1 MLYFRCRKKSIR
13 IYKLKWFKRWA
24 SKEGLSDSVLKLAIT
39 EMQQGLV
46 DADLGANVYKKRVP
60 LLGQGKSGSLRTLIA
75 FQVDNKA
82 FFIYGFSKST
92 RSNIS
97 VKEMKS
103 LKLLAKE
110 LLNYSE
116 EKLKKAIDSGSIE
129 EVR

>member
-24 SKEGLSDSVLKLAIT
+24 SKEGLSDSVLKLAIA

-75 FQVDNKA
+75 FQVDNKT

-116 EKLKKAIDSGSIE
+116 EKLKKAIDSGRIE

>member
-1 MLYFRCRKKSIR
+1 MESIR

-24 SKEGLSDSVLKLAIT
+24 SKEGLSDSVLKLAIA

-75 FQVDNKA
+75 FQVNNKA

>member
-1 MLYFRCRKKSIR
+1 MESIR
-13 IYKLKWFKRWA
+13 IYKLRWFKRWA
-24 SKEGLSDSVLKLAIT
+24 SKEGLSDSLLKLAIA

-60 LLGQGKSGSLRTLIA
+60 LLGHGKSGSLRTLIA

>member
-1 MLYFRCRKKSIR
+1 MESIC

>member
-1 MLYFRCRKKSIR
+1 MESIR
-13 IYKLKWFKRWA
+13 IYRLKWFKRWA
-24 SKEGLSDSVLKLAIT
+24 NKEGLSDSLLKLAVA
-39 EMQQGLV
+39 EMLEGLV
-46 DADLGANVYKKRVP
+46 DADLGANVYKKRIP

-116 EKLKKAIDSGSIE
+116 EKLKKAIDSRSIE

>member
-1 MLYFRCRKKSIR
+1 MESIR
-13 IYKLKWFKRWA
+13 IYKLKWFKKWA
-24 SKEGLSDSVLKLAIT
+24 SKEGLSDSLLKLAIA
-39 EMQQGLV
+39 EMKQGLV

-75 FQVDNKA
+75 FQVNNKA

-116 EKLKKAIDSGSIE
+116 EKLKRAIDSGSIE

>member
-1 MLYFRCRKKSIR
+1 
-13 IYKLKWFKRWA
+13 
-24 SKEGLSDSVLKLAIT
+24 
-39 EMQQGLV
+39 MQQGLV

-75 FQVDNKA
+75 FQVDNKT

>member
-1 MLYFRCRKKSIR
+1 MESIR

-24 SKEGLSDSVLKLAIT
+24 SKEGVSDGLLKVAIA
-39 EMQQGLV
+39 EMQKGLV

-82 FFIYGFSKST
+82 FFIYGFSKNV
-92 RSNIS
+92 RSNVS
-97 VKEMKS
+97 VKETKA

-110 LLNYSE
+110 LLNYSDAQ
-116 EKLKKAIDSGSIE
+116 LMKAIDSGSVV
-129 EVR
+129 EVK

>member
-1 MLYFRCRKKSIR
+1 MESIR

-24 SKEGLSDSVLKLAIT
+24 SKEGLSDSVLKLAIA

-75 FQVDNKA
+75 FQVDNKT

>member
-1 MLYFRCRKKSIR
+1 MESIR

-24 SKEGLSDSVLKLAIT
+24 SKEGLSDSVLKLAIA

-60 LLGQGKSGSLRTLIA
+60 LLGQGKSGILRTLIA

-110 LLNYSE
+110 LLSYSE

>member
-1 MLYFRCRKKSIR
+1 MESIR
-13 IYKLKWFKRWA
+13 KYKLKWFKRWA

>member
-1 MLYFRCRKKSIR
+1 MESIR

-24 SKEGLSDSVLKLAIT
+24 SKEGLSDSLLKLAIA

-92 RSNIS
+92 RSNIN

>member
-1 MLYFRCRKKSIR
+1 MESIR

-75 FQVDNKA
+75 FQVNNKA

>member
-1 MLYFRCRKKSIR
+1 MESIR

-24 SKEGLSDSVLKLAIT
+24 SKEGLSDSLLKLAIA

-92 RSNIS
+92 RSNIN

-103 LKLLAKE
+103 LKLLAKV

>member
-1 MLYFRCRKKSIR
+1 MESIR

-24 SKEGLSDSVLKLAIT
+24 SKEGLSDSLLKVAIA

-46 DADLGANVYKKRVP
+46 DADLGANVFKKRVP
-60 LLGQGKSGSLRTLIA
+60 SGGRGKSGSLRTLIA

-116 EKLKKAIDSGSIE
+116 EKLMKAIDSGSIE

>member
-1 MLYFRCRKKSIR
+1 MESIR

-24 SKEGLSDSVLKLAIT
+24 SKEG
-39 EMQQGLV
+39 
-46 DADLGANVYKKRVP
+46 
-60 LLGQGKSGSLRTLIA
+60 
-75 FQVDNKA
+75 
-82 FFIYGFSKST
+82 FSKST

-97 VKEMKS
+97 GKEMKS

>member
-24 SKEGLSDSVLKLAIT
+24 SKEGSSDSVLKLAIA

-82 FFIYGFSKST
+82 FFIYGFSKSA
-92 RSNIS
+92 RSNVS

-116 EKLKKAIDSGSIE
+116 EKLNKAIDSGSIE

>member
-1 MLYFRCRKKSIR
+1 MESIR

-24 SKEGLSDSVLKLAIT
+24 SKEGLSDSVLKLAIA

>member
-1 MLYFRCRKKSIR
+1 MESIR

>member
-1 MLYFRCRKKSIR
+1 MESIR
-13 IYKLKWFKRWA
+13 IYRLKWFKRWA

>member
-1 MLYFRCRKKSIR
+1 MESIC

-24 SKEGLSDSVLKLAIT
+24 SKEGLSDSVLNLAIA

-110 LLNYSE
+110 LLSYSE

>member
-1 MLYFRCRKKSIR
+1 MESIR
-13 IYKLKWFKRWA
+13 IYKLKWFKKWA
-24 SKEGLSDSVLKLAIT
+24 SKEGLSDSLLKLAIE
-39 EMQQGLV
+39 EMKQGLV

-92 RSNIS
+92 RSNVS

-116 EKLKKAIDSGSIE
+116 EKLKRAIDSGSIE

>member
-1 MLYFRCRKKSIR
+1 MESIR
-13 IYKLKWFKRWA
+13 IYKLKWFKKWA
-24 SKEGLSDSVLKLAIT
+24 SKEGLSDSLLKLAIA
-39 EMQQGLV
+39 EMKQGLV

-75 FQVDNKA
+75 FQVNNKA

>member
-24 SKEGLSDSVLKLAIT
+24 SKEGLSDSVLKLAIA

-75 FQVDNKA
+75 FQVDNKT

>member
-1 MLYFRCRKKSIR
+1 MESIR

-82 FFIYGFSKST
+82 FFIYGFSKNA
-92 RSNIS
+92 RSNIN

-103 LKLLAKE
+103 LKVLAKE

>member
-1 MLYFRCRKKSIR
+1 MESIR

-24 SKEGLSDSVLKLAIT
+24 NKEGLSDSLIKLAVA
-39 EMQQGLV
+39 EMLEGLV
-46 DADLGANVYKKRVP
+46 DADLGANVYKKRIP
-60 LLGQGKSGSLRTLIA
+60 LLGQGKSGSLRPLIA

-82 FFIYGFSKST
+82 FFIYGFSKSA
-92 RSNIS
+92 RSNVS

-116 EKLKKAIDSGSIE
+116 EKLKKAIDSGSVE

>member
-1 MLYFRCRKKSIR
+1 MESIR

-24 SKEGLSDSVLKLAIT
+24 SKEGLSDSLLKLVIA

>member
-1 MLYFRCRKKSIR
+1 MESIR

-24 SKEGLSDSVLKLAIT
+24 SKEGLSDSLLKSAIA

-75 FQVDNKA
+75 FQVNNKA
-82 FFIYGFSKST
+82 FFIYGFSKNT

>member
-1 MLYFRCRKKSIR
+1 MESIR

-24 SKEGLSDSVLKLAIT
+24 SKEGLSDSVLNLAIA

-82 FFIYGFSKST
+82 FFIYGFSKSA
-92 RSNIS
+92 RSNVS

-116 EKLKKAIDSGSIE
+116 EKLKKAIDSGSVE

>member
-1 MLYFRCRKKSIR
+1 MESIR

-24 SKEGLSDSVLKLAIT
+24 SKEGLSDSVLKLAIA

-60 LLGQGKSGSLRTLIA
+60 LLGQGKSGILRTLIA

>member
-1 MLYFRCRKKSIR
+1 MESIR

-24 SKEGLSDSVLKLAIT
+24 SKEGLSDSLLKLAIA

-82 FFIYGFSKST
+82 FFIYGFSKSA
-92 RSNIS
+92 RSNVS

-116 EKLKKAIDSGSIE
+116 EKLKKAIDSGSVE

>member
-1 MLYFRCRKKSIR
+1 MESIR

-75 FQVDNKA
+75 FQVNNKA

-116 EKLKKAIDSGSIE
+116 EKLKRAIDSGSIE